1 MSDTTVPPP
10 GARAADGRG
19 RAAPEPEAEP
29 GYVSLRRQRWRRFRA
44 NRVALVSAIF
54 IVALGVLSL
63 LAPLLSPYDPTAPA
77 IELIQAPPTLAH
89 PLGADTS
96 GRDILSRLLYGG
108 RVSLAVGLV
117 AVSIYTVIGTTIG
130 AVAGFRRGA
139 IDGILMRL
147 TDTVMSFPALIIM
160 MAILPILGSGALN
173 IMLALGLLGWPVA
186 ARLVRGQFLA
196 LREQE
201 FVLAAR
207 GLGVR
212 DSRLILD
219 HLLPNVVGPLVVLA
233 SFGIADAII
242 AEAGLSLLGLG
253 VQPPDFSWGQ
263 MLAQALD
270 VGTLLTFPW
279 MWIPPAIAIALTV
292 LAFNFVGD
300 ALRDTFDPRSSL
312 RLP

>member
-1 MSDTTVPPP
+1 
-10 GARAADGRG
+10 
-19 RAAPEPEAEP
+19 
-29 GYVSLRRQRWRRFRA
+29 
-44 NRVALVSAIF
+44 
-54 IVALGVLSL
+54 
-63 LAPLLSPYDPTAPA
+63 LSPYDPTAPA
-77 IELIQAPPTLAH
+77 IELIQAPPTFAH

-130 AVAGFRRGA
+130 AIAGFRRGA
-139 IDGILMRL
+139 VDGILMRL